1 MKVGCQN
8 RVLQDE
14 DQKILGALDKG
25 AESLRE
31 FTWHLRELN
40 PKIRNDLD
48 VAGSQT
54 LTKCFV
60 SPMFEQLPVIQEASV
75 DERKEIREEM
85 VYLHG
90 LHESG
95 LSQVK
100 QEG

>member
-8 RVLQDE
+8 RDLQDE
-14 DQKILGALDKG
+14 NQTILDALDKG
-25 AESLRE
+25 AESLQE
-31 FTWHLRELN
+31 FTTYLWELD
-40 PKIRNDLD
+40 PKIRNDMEA
-48 VAGSQT
+48 AGSET

-60 SPMFEQLPVIQEASV
+60 SPMFEQLPVIPEASV
-75 DERKEIREEM
+75 DKIKELREER

-100 QEG
+100 QGG